1 MLAKIINKV
10 LAKPSGLLATKTI
23 ILSTN
28 SIPVLHYSNYIHLLE
43 NGKMIEHGTFDKAQ
57 NKDKNPKL
65 FELIKEFG
73 NVNETESNS
82 ESSSQFDSDKVG
94 ESKDS
99 STIVNDIESD
109 KGTNDSILDLQRT
122 ISHESISAASIATF
136 YWNPLSK
143 ILPNIRTAQTNEVS
157 AKGKLSGM
165 FILSMQSLVHSL
177 GLLAGCFCLYLRLLL
192 RLAQTIG

>member
-1 MLAKIINKV
+1 
-10 LAKPSGLLATKTI
+10 
-23 ILSTN
+23 
-28 SIPVLHYSNYIHLLE
+28 
-43 NGKMIEHGTFDKAQ
+43 MIEHGTFDKAQ

-109 KGTNDSILDLQRT
+109 KGTDDSILDLQRT
-122 ISHESISAASIATF
+122 ISRESISAASIATF

-143 ILPNIRTAQTNEVS
+143 ILPNIRTAQINEVS
-157 AKGKLSGM
+157 AKGKVKWDVYFKYAKSCSFVGVICWMFLLVSASIASTSANYWLKYWAEQNSRSGRNANAWQ
-165 FILSMQSLVHSL
+165 FIGIMPYSV
-177 GLLAGCFCLYLRLLL
+177 
-192 RLAQTIG
+192 